1 MPSKALT
8 VMRQPMDKIYDKGG
22 MPDGVTT
29 MTGEKD
35 TQNALCSRFTEKA
48 TAVSA
53 VVSPI
58 ATINEAFAYC
68 VNLCAKQGGCR
79 IMPSGCE
86 EHLSSPAGAL
96 CDTKDDKII
105 AAPGLEPSQ
114 YAVLSD
120 LCGKKGFTC
129 IKSGMRDH
137 LSGVDIGFTMADI
150 GIAETGT
157 LVINCPG
164 EELRLATMLC
174 EYHICVLPRSRVM
187 QDAFAADQH
196 LRMHMRKAPNYTAFI
211 TGASRTADIER
222 VLALG
227 VHGPLE
233 LHILLLED

>member
-1 MPSKALT
+1 
-8 VMRQPMDKIYDKGG
+8 
-22 MPDGVTT
+22 MPDGVTI

-35 TQNALCSRFTEKA
+35 TQNDLCSRFTEKA

-53 VVSPI
+53 FVTEI
-58 ATINEAFAYC
+58 AAFDDALAYC
-68 VNLCAKQGGCR
+68 VNLCGKQGACR
-79 IMPSGCE
+79 IKVSGCE
-86 EHLSSPAGAL
+86 EHLSNPAGAL
-96 CDTKDDKII
+96 CDTKHEKII
-105 AAPGLEPSQ
+105 AAPGIEPSQ

-120 LCGKKGFTC
+120 LCGKNGFTC
-129 IKSGMRDH
+129 LRSGMRDH

-174 EYHICVLPRSRVM
+174 EYHICVLPRSKIM
-187 QDAFAADQH
+187 QDAFAADQQ
-196 LRMHMRKAPNYTAFI
+196 LQAHMRKTPNYTAFI